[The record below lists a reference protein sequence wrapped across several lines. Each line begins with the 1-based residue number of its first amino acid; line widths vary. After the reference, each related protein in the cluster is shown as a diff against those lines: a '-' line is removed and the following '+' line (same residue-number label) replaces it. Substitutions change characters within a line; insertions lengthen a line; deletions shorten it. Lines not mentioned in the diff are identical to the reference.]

1 MIRDECE
8 IFEDFNIL
16 EMNKKLHT
24 KTIEDVIEEITGKDI
39 EIHEDN
45 VVDSENCDDTAKALL
60 LEQYKEF

>member
-1 MIRDECE
+1 MIVDECE

-39 EIHEDN
+39 EIQGDS
-45 VVDSENCDDTAKALL
+45 VVDSENCDDTAKAIL